1 MSVCSSKG
9 FFGGMEGLA
18 TVENLKNAEKVGT
31 VSESI
36 QDSELV
42 GIASSDWYLNFWD
55 MHTFP
60 GNNSKKI

>member
-42 GIASSDWYLNFWD
+42 GIASSD
-55 MHTFP
+55 
-60 GNNSKKI
+60 